1 MKLKNLAFV
10 KRLEDSKYGS
20 FTKGK
25 VYIAYKLQESY
36 KVKDN
41 NGKWKFAPKSKFEE
55 VDKWDRQ

>member
-1 MKLKNLAFV
+1 MKLNNLAFV
-10 KRLEDSKYGS
+10 KRLEDSKKGS
-20 FTKGK
+20 FTKDK

-55 VDKWDRQ
+55 VSQWDR

>member
-10 KRLEDSKYGS
+10 KRLEDSKKGS

-25 VYIAYKLQESY
+25 VYIAYKLQEGY

-41 NGKWKFAPKSKFEE
+41 NGRWKFAPKSKFEE
-55 VDKWDRQ
+55 VSQWDR